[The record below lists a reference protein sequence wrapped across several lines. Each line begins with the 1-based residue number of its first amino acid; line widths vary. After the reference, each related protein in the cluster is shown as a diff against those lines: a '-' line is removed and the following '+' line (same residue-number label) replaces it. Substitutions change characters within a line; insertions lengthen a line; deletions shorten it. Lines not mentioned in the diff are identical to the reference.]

1 MKIWTSHLRILFD
14 ILPSKKLLLIGDEK
28 ILSLAACVNA
38 LRGLEVF
45 GS

>member
-1 MKIWTSHLRILFD
+1 MSHLRIWFD
-14 ILPSKKLLLIGDEK
+14 ILSSKKLLLIGDEK
-28 ILSLAACVNA
+28 ILSLAAFTDV